1 VNDKSWS
8 QVAESTSLEGFAVL
22 DLLLM
27 NASEPIGDIRIGD
40 CLGCSDQD
48 FKLLRVMIQ
57 TESKIR
63 MLNFRISKFQ
73 LFKGLVNKTPWETV
87 LREKGVE
94 QSLKIF
100 KETFL
105 RAQELFIP
113 TGSQCRKS
121 EKEGKRLTWL
131 NQNLLVKLES
141 KKKRHRQW
149 TGKLGR

>member
-1 VNDKSWS
+1 MNDKSWS

-48 FKLLRVMIQ
+48 FKLPRVMIQ

-63 MLNFRISKFQ
+63 MLNFRKSKFQ

-87 LREKGVE
+87 LMGKGVE
-94 QSLKIF
+94 QS
-100 KETFL
+100 
-105 RAQELFIP
+105 
-113 TGSQCRKS
+113 
-121 EKEGKRLTWL
+121 
-131 NQNLLVKLES
+131 
-141 KKKRHRQW
+141 
-149 TGKLGR
+149 

>member
-1 VNDKSWS
+1 MNDKSWS

-63 MLNFRISKFQ
+63 MLNFRKSKFQ
-73 LFKGLVNKTPWETV
+73 LFKGLVNKTPRESV
-87 LREKGVE
+87 LGDKGEE
-94 QSLKIF
+94 QS
-100 KETFL
+100 
-105 RAQELFIP
+105 RAGRRLALGYKSNLSP
-113 TGSQCRKS
+113 GVGSQERNA
-121 EKEGKRLTWL
+121 RD
-131 NQNLLVKLES
+131 
-141 KKKRHRQW
+141 
-149 TGKLGR
+149 